1 MAKSCDHYLLFYP
14 YAVREGLIIWQKKI
28 SSVIMFGKISTIL
41 YLGEKERYLAHSQL
55 QTSDLCQKCFIT
67 IYNNDSVDVFKALW
81 CHKLKILL
89 LLCSHISP
97 KLTSVV
103 SHSTD
108 WGYRETLQVVVWTQ
122 SVNNSS
128 SPPCLTLSAL
138 LFT

>member
-67 IYNNDSVDVFKALW
+67 IYNNDSVDVFKAL
-81 CHKLKILL
+81 
-89 LLCSHISP
+89 
-97 KLTSVV
+97 
-103 SHSTD
+103 
-108 WGYRETLQVVVWTQ
+108 
-122 SVNNSS
+122 
-128 SPPCLTLSAL
+128 
-138 LFT
+138 